1 MNNLNKQN
9 FENGIMRET
18 IQNHVVI
25 KHKLRNTL
33 HTILLLG
40 VLGGLMGSIGYLFA
54 GVDGLIWTA
63 VMSVILIWFSPKIAP
78 QLILRLY
85 NARPLS
91 VEAAPELYEIV
102 AILAKRANL
111 PSVPKLYYIPTMV
124 MNAFSVG
131 HQHDA
136 VIGVTDGLLK
146 TLNYREL
153 TGVLAHEISHIRNN
167 DMRVMAIAD
176 IISRLT
182 SSIAMVGQLLLVVNL
197 PLLLTGAVMVPW
209 IIILALMLAPLIS
222 DLLQL
227 ALART
232 REYDADLDAALL
244 TGDPVGLAEAL
255 QKIEQ
260 QQSNIWGRLLI
271 PGWRVPDPSVFR
283 THPNTE
289 ERVKRLLQLQVD
301 SAAIYNEI
309 ELPQRNLLP
318 EKLDREL
325 QRPKWRPI
333 GLWY

>member
-1 MNNLNKQN
+1 MS
-9 FENGIMRET
+9 ET
-18 IQNHVVI
+18 IQQNVVI
-25 KHKLRNTL
+25 EHKLRNTM
-33 HTILLLG
+33 HTILLMG
-40 VLGGLMGSIGYLFA
+40 VLGGLMGFIGYLFA

-63 VMSVILIWFSPKIAP
+63 AMSVVLIWFSPRIAP

-91 VEAAPELYEIV
+91 RETAPALYEIV
-102 AILAKRANL
+102 TVLAKRANL

-131 HQHDA
+131 HREDA
-136 VIGVTDGLLK
+136 AIGVTDGLLK

-176 IISRLT
+176 VMSRLT
-182 SSIAMVGQLLLVVNL
+182 GSIAMVGQLLLFVNL
-197 PLLLTGAVMVPW
+197 PLLLTGSVMVPW
-209 IIILALMLAPLIS
+209 TVVIALMLAPLVS

-244 TGDPVGLAEAL
+244 TGDPVGLAAAL

-260 QQSNIWGRLLI
+260 QQSNLLGRILI
-271 PGWRVPDPSVFR
+271 PGWRIPDPSIFR
-283 THPNTE
+283 THPDTE

-301 SAAIYNEI
+301 SKAIYDEI
-309 ELPQRNLLP
+309 AMPERMPLP
-318 EKLDREL
+318 EIISHEL